1 MREVPVQSSIS
12 FYILS
17 IPHAECIT
25 MQMPNLFF
33 CSSSLDQC
41 MVNECSES
49 YRNGQEL
56 SNVYTYLRHHIP
68 HLLPRSPACSLLRQ
82 LSQLLLF
89 SDSFQQSAFVVV
101 LFYLFLFAAA
111 TTIWAP
117 HSFVLRNWKISC
129 AKKISTTTMQK
140 KTKSFEDWEQQGK
153 RTQKVVQICAR
164 YLMQG
169 TDVVRTTRTMIASL
183 VILSTR
189 KIMENRKWR

>member
-1 MREVPVQSSIS
+1 MNALKVTGTDRNSQMYIRTSVTTFLIS
-12 FYILS
+12 
-17 IPHAECIT
+17 
-25 MQMPNLFF
+25 
-33 CSSSLDQC
+33 
-41 MVNECSES
+41 
-49 YRNGQEL
+49 
-56 SNVYTYLRHHIP
+56 
-68 HLLPRSPACSLLRQ
+68 SPACSLLRQ

-89 SDSFQQSAFVVV
+89 SDSFQQSAFLVV

-111 TTIWAP
+111 TTIWGP
-117 HSFVLRNWKISC
+117 HSFVLRKWKISC
-129 AKKISTTTMQK
+129 ANKISTTTMQK

-189 KIMENRKWR
+189 KIMDNRNWR